1 MNIICIAI
9 LSVLRRFTMWG
20 VVNTS
25 SSPSSLIS
33 KSSVVSH
40 DDGER
45 TRLGCRG
52 GGGSVEEST
61 IDDEDNEEEGG
72 SEPVPQQHSTRKALG
87 LGPRLGPSWQYLYSQ
102 PRHRR
107 RPRPRRRR
115 PLRHRSYNAAEPL
128 FQLLQS
134 LIYGLYIIIIFNIP
148 TWLLVSSTWNR
159 NTGKVRSHK

>member
-1 MNIICIAI
+1 M
-9 LSVLRRFTMWG
+9 
-20 VVNTS
+20 NTS

-72 SEPVPQQHSTRKALG
+72 SRACTAATLHTESTRT
-87 LGPRLGPSWQYLYSQ
+87 R
-102 PRHRR
+102 
-107 RPRPRRRR
+107 
-115 PLRHRSYNAAEPL
+115 AAA
-128 FQLLQS
+128 
-134 LIYGLYIIIIFNIP
+134 
-148 TWLLVSSTWNR
+148 
-159 NTGKVRSHK
+159 